1 MATIEFSPAAVS
13 STDANANKPGYSNFW
28 NYDGGPINAGGG
40 TSGSGGS
47 LAVDGFSFL
56 KTTASAQNRI
66 VICKGTKPT
75 SIPASYTSITPD
87 ALVVFEPSTH
97 YSATVGPITQGLT
110 GTTFWTEVK
119 TTFAN
124 ATASGVATWFG
135 IVLFDSSTN
144 TMTNL
149 ITGTVGTTGSGADMV
164 ISDTNIVSGLPYR
177 VLQLRFE
184 MSTIWT
190 Y

>member
-1 MATIEFSPAAVS
+1 MPTIEFSAEAANGS
-13 STDANANKPGYSNFW
+13 NFAAYKNFW
-28 NYDGGPINAGGG
+28 NYNGGPASGGVTG
-40 TSGSGGS
+40 TGGSG
-47 LAVDGFSFL
+47 LVDGFSFL
-56 KTTASAQNRI
+56 TGDSTNANRI
-66 VICKGTKPT
+66 IICKGVKPT
-75 SIPASYTSITPD
+75 SIPALYTSITPD
-87 ALVVFEPSTH
+87 VLVTFEPNTH
-97 YSATVGPITQGLT
+97 YSNAVGNITQGLT

-124 ATASGVATWFG
+124 ASASGAATWFG
-135 IVLFDSSTN
+135 IVNYQSSSST
-144 TMTNL
+144 MVNL

>member
-1 MATIEFSPAAVS
+1 MPTIEFSVDAVS
-13 STDANANKPGYSNFW
+13 ATNFPAYKGFW
-28 NYDGGPINAGGG
+28 NYNGGPASGGPV
-40 TSGSGGS
+40 GSGGT
-47 LAVDGFSFL
+47 AFVDGFSFL
-56 KTTASAQNRI
+56 NGDSSTPNRI
-66 VICKGTKPT
+66 IICKGTKPA

-87 ALVVFEPSTH
+87 VLVSFEPNTH
-97 YSATVGPITQGLT
+97 YSNAVGPVTQGIT
-110 GTTFWTEVK
+110 ATTFWTDVK

-124 ATASGVATWFG
+124 ASASGTATWFG
-135 IVLFDSSTN
+135 IVNYAAGSN
-144 TMTNL
+144 AMVNL
-149 ITGTVGTTGSGADMV
+149 ITGTVGVTGSGADMV